1 MQTTHDAASGCTS
14 QALLAGEFFNKMSP
28 KALKE
33 MVSMVHPT
41 SYQAGCILFSE
52 RETPE
57 SLFVVLEGEVKLS
70 INSSG
75 GKRLILRIAR
85 KGEIL
90 GLASVLSGTQCEMTA
105 ETLHPAKLALIERR
119 DFQNFLAHHPEVY
132 QVVTQELSR
141 HYTMAC
147 EQLRTVGLS
156 FTAPEKLARLLLDWS
171 QNGHTTEG
179 GTRLRFALTHEE
191 IGEFIGATRET
202 VSRTL
207 SAFKHQRLVAYQGST
222 LTIPNRT
229 ALEDYASF

>member
-1 MQTTHDAASGCTS
+1 MQTTHDTTSGNWS
-14 QALLAGEFFNKMSP
+14 QALLAGEFFNKLSP
-28 KALKE
+28 EALKE

-41 SYQAGCILFSE
+41 SYQDSCILFSE
-52 RETPE
+52 RETPQT
-57 SLFVVLEGEVKLS
+57 LFVVLDGEVKLS

-90 GLASVLSGTQCEMTA
+90 GLASVLSGSQCEMTA
-105 ETLHPAKLALIERR
+105 ETLHPAKLALIGRR
-119 DFQNFLAHHPEVY
+119 EFLNYLARHPEVY

-171 QNGHTTEG
+171 QNGQTTEN
-179 GTRLRFALTHEE
+179 GTRLHFALTHEE

-207 SAFKHQRLVAYQGST
+207 SAFKHQRLVAFHGST
-222 LTIPNRT
+222 LTIPSRT
-229 ALEDYASF
+229 ALESHASF